1 MRDVEDAY
9 LVLEGCVTVGWVGDD
24 GKVVEAKLGPLDVV
38 KTPAGRPHYFRNDD
52 FSDATVFLVVGD
64 SGKETVVYEAA

>member
-1 MRDVEDAY
+1 M
-9 LVLEGCVTVGWVGDD
+9 
-24 GKVVEAKLGPLDVV
+24 V